1 MGYLQLNSDAP
12 PNSCLRP
19 RWSHPCAPQGLRL
32 RPRAPGLG
40 PPAPRG
46 ARRSGAWAHCL
57 SAGRTAP
64 RAPPGQRAPSAPR
77 GSTCSEQGERL
88 DLAWPPARHAA
99 PAGPAWPPSRPARE
113 RALAAVANPGATRC
127 SARQATAG
135 RHLQAC
141 FQHKTKT
148 QGPRPARGPP
158 APGTRRR
165 GGQRDQENLCR
176 MNLDLTR
183 FT

>member
-1 MGYLQLNSDAP
+1 MRYLQLNSDAP
-12 PNSCLRP
+12 PNSAFAPAGALCTTGAENAPTSPGP
-19 RWSHPCAPQGLRL
+19 RS
-32 RPRAPGLG
+32 PRT
-40 PPAPRG
+40 
-46 ARRSGAWAHCL
+46 ARRQAERRVGSLPVGWAD
-57 SAGRTAP
+57 SPPGS
-64 RAPPGQRAPSAPR
+64 PGQRAPSAPR

-99 PAGPAWPPSRPARE
+99 PAGPARPPSRPARE
-113 RALAAVANPGATRC
+113 RALAAVANPRATRC